1 MDLNEES
8 QIDESLQEELYK
20 YVQENEFNLEKE
32 DKDVKYFGPTIKIGL
47 TTKQANQRIIVKL
60 SEVLNKCEKKI
71 TTKLIFLE
79 LQKTDFI
86 LTIVGILILL
96 GCFIYSSL
104 TSYNDTISHLWEYV
118 VELLILIPWILF
130 NMYVKIL
137 IKINNVN
144 RKSNRIREILEFI
157 HFDRNVNTYES
168 DHKNYNLDP
177 PSSDFI
183 SVYRNYQW
191 VRLPRNVIVKGD
203 VFKLKLNQEFPC
215 ESKLILNYTNEELIM
230 NEEVYKQGDKCTFI
244 GENTDHETFIDGTFL
259 ALSDSFST
267 YLDYYVENFNKEPV
281 NEKWKVRNHQ
291 FNNYYGF
298 KSKEANKREVIW
310 NYNDNYIF
318 LNNNN
323 KILIVVVIML
333 TVILNIIW
341 NFVYS
346 VENRV
351 VILINTARLIILLD
365 FVGLD
370 PLYKLSELWGNVK
383 LLSIFE
389 KYHEHKFM
397 KGLDSIRSVS
407 SSSFLSDSSFDSESS
422 DLLVKEITYS
432 FQFRQIR
439 RVLRKGLFDDYS
451 LVKHLSCVT
460 LLSFIDD
467 IGILLNS
474 NQSLQEISI
483 ITKRN
488 TSLNVEPVTK
498 EESENEGLEKENQ
511 GVNEYEPIDHFES
524 SVGSTYPF
532 RFGTNLYE
540 DFKDMYMG
548 SELEKEGEG
557 GEDDLLILDV
567 YNDPNLYG
575 KDNIRFTTEHEKN
588 CRNQLKPL
596 IFSMSLTSLPSYMSL
611 QMNRIENL
619 NKNVSISG
627 TPKGNVA
634 PGGKDNSMEV
644 KANNKKEDESGRNY
658 SEVLVSEIG
667 DLNNY
672 DTGAN
677 RLDESNRADVTYKAD
692 QFDEGD
698 PRTRSR
704 FYGRKGL
711 YRNYISTLINSELD
725 NFNNCLCTLTNV
737 LGIKKLY
744 LKRYKLLKFVLF
756 NYGQQTSDGSGPIRQ
771 SSPKSGRHRKAK
783 EEDDKLEDEDNKIL
797 LYFYRDTNKK
807 IIQMLIK
814 CKISV
819 INNYKLNY
827 YNGSKINNLNK
838 RIKRK
843 IKDLNIQWLSNGMNT
858 FLYFYKPISI
868 NDFNIFLLLLPYIT
882 VYNITSTKLKDKHKE
897 QPKKSKLSALKKNEK
912 FMFMY
917 KNNPLCYKYKGVS
930 IRQLARVYKSNVS
943 QSENKPETPHKGS
956 GAQKETYK
964 LTKENVGKDTMLGSF
979 LGKMLNSY
987 IKNSILLGMV
997 GTKHSLPKELS
1008 NRINDLHE
1016 AGIRFVYFSKH
1027 NEKITRIVG
1036 GLLGLETSWNSMISL
1051 STSETTSFI
1060 NQEGHTVLPNGIDN
1074 IRQHIQQVDDI
1085 PLHVSLYCNCNSSNI
1100 VEMLGILNENGER
1113 IMCVGSGLN
1122 PNNFYLFN
1130 DSHISLSISL
1140 NYNPICKFCKGKRWQ
1155 GISKAHIFEEPKPE
1169 FKLSSLITSLTSSLQ
1184 TSQPYKVSD
1193 PEFIFDMLYELFKEA
1208 RRVST
1213 NLQESI
1219 SFMLLSYYSLIWMY
1233 FLQNLLSLP
1242 PVLATFDFVLI
1253 VFVYIPFLSLT
1264 LISNP
1269 AMDKIM
1275 DHLPNKVIQTGT
1287 TTVKHYIRTYLR
1299 LLVISVC
1306 VVLVYCIHMYYS
1318 NLYINDKYLLNNQY
1332 CRHFFYYP
1340 RYRCVGALI
1349 DFLSKE
1355 KGYDKYVCVILSQ
1368 QFTSI
1373 SFVVFLVTSSLSW
1386 IHNYSYI
1393 NLDTFKNIKWIV
1405 AVFVITTAQIAAVAV
1420 RLLLLD
1426 VGDSK
1431 IIKMMMVNTSYA
1443 LLLVIPILLV
1453 DEFVKFFI
1461 IKTKNTQQ
1469 KFLKLL
1475 FSTRLGTWSP
1485 K

>member
-1 MDLNEES
+1 MDLNEEAL
-8 QIDESLQEELYK
+8 INEPFQEDLYK
-20 YVQENEFNLEKE
+20 YVQESNECNLENE
-32 DKDVKYFGPTIKIGL
+32 VRDVKYIRPTIKIGL
-47 TTKQANQRIIVKL
+47 TTKEANQRIILKL

-71 TTKLIFLE
+71 TPKLIFLE
-79 LQKTDFI
+79 LQKADFI
-86 LTIVGILILL
+86 LTILGVLTLL
-96 GCFIYSSL
+96 GERIYTCYMSVNANISGVGCFIYSSL
-104 TSYNDTISHLWEYV
+104 TSYNETITDVWEYV
-118 VELLILIPWILF
+118 LELLVLIPWILL
-130 NMYVKIL
+130 NIYIKIL
-137 IKINNVN
+137 IKINNIN
-144 RKSNRIREILEFI
+144 RKSNRIREVLEFI
-157 HFDRNVNTYES
+157 YFNRNVNTYEAE
-168 DHKNYNLDP
+168 HKNYNLDP

-191 VRLPRNVIVKGD
+191 VRLPRNVIAKGD
-203 VFKLKLNQEFPC
+203 VFKLSLNQEFPC
-215 ESKLILNYTNEELIM
+215 ESKLILNCKNDELIM
-230 NEEVYKQGDKCTFI
+230 NEEVYKEGDKCTFI
-244 GENTDHETFIDGTFL
+244 GDNTDHEAFIDGTFL
-259 ALSDSFST
+259 AVSDSFST
-267 YLDYYVENFNKEPV
+267 YLEYYVENFNNEPAH
-281 NEKWKVRNHQ
+281 ESWKAKNHD

-298 KSKEANKREVIW
+298 KSKEANRREVIW

-323 KILIVVVIML
+323 KILI
-333 TVILNIIW
+333 
-341 NFVYS
+341 
-346 VENRV
+346 NRV
-351 VILINTARLIILLD
+351 VIMINTARLIILLD

-407 SSSFLSDSSFDSESS
+407 SSSFLSNSSYDSESS
-422 DLLVKEITYS
+422 DLLAKEITYLY
-432 FQFRQIR
+432 QFRQIR

-483 ITKRN
+483 ITKRS
-488 TSLNVEPVTK
+488 TSISLDTVKK
-498 EESENEGLEKENQ
+498 EEEEKGGEEKEKEGANQ
-511 GVNEYEPIDHFES
+511 KTNDYEPIDHFDS
-524 SVGSTYPF
+524 AAGTTNPF
-532 RFGTNLYE
+532 RFDTNLYD
-540 DFKDMYMG
+540 DFKDMYAG
-548 SELEKEGEG
+548 SDPDKEGEG
-557 GEDDLLILDV
+557 EEDDLLILDV

-575 KDNIRFTTEHEKN
+575 KDNIRFTTDHEKN

-596 IFSMSLTSLPSYMSL
+596 IFSMSLTALPSYML
-611 QMNRIENL
+611 
-619 NKNVSISG
+619 
-627 TPKGNVA
+627 
-634 PGGKDNSMEV
+634 
-644 KANNKKEDESGRNY
+644 
-658 SEVLVSEIG
+658 
-667 DLNNY
+667 
-672 DTGAN
+672 
-677 RLDESNRADVTYKAD
+677 
-692 QFDEGD
+692 
-698 PRTRSR
+698 
-704 FYGRKGL
+704 YGRKGL

-756 NYGQQTSDGSGPIRQ
+756 NYGQKTSEESDSVRQ
-771 SSPKSGRHRKAK
+771 SSPRAGRHRKARD
-783 EEDDKLEDEDNKIL
+783 EDERLEDEDSKIL

-814 CKISV
+814 CRMAV

-827 YNGSKINNLNK
+827 YNGSKIINLNK

-882 VYNITSTKLKDKHKE
+882 VYNISATKLRDKHKE
-897 QPKKSKLSALKKNEK
+897 QPNRSKLSGPKRNEK

-917 KNNPLCYKYKGVS
+917 KNNPLYYKYKGVS
-930 IRQLARVYKSNVS
+930 IRQLAR
-943 QSENKPETPHKGS
+943 
-956 GAQKETYK
+956 KETHR
-964 LTKENVGKDTMLGSF
+964 LTKENVGKDVMLGSF

-1085 PLHVSLYCNCNSSNI
+1085 PLQVSLYCNCNFSNI
-1100 VEMLGILNENGER
+1100 GEMLDILNENGER

-1130 DSHISLSISL
+1130 NSHISFSISL

-1184 TSQPYKVSD
+1184 TSQLYKVSD
-1193 PEFIFDMLYELFKEA
+1193 PEFIFDMLYEMFKEA
-1208 RRVST
+1208 RRMST

-1242 PVLATFDFVLI
+1242 PVLSTFDFVLI

-1275 DHLPNKVIQTGT
+1275 EHLPNKVIQTGRT
-1287 TTVKHYIRTYLR
+1287 TFNHYVRTYLR
-1299 LLVISVC
+1299 LLVISVF
-1306 VVLVYCIHMYYS
+1306 VVFVYYIHMYYS

-1340 RYRCVGALI
+1340 RYRCFEPLI

-1355 KGYDKYVCVILSQ
+1355 KGYDKYVCIVLSQ

-1373 SFVVFLVTSSLSW
+1373 SFVVFLVVSSLSW
-1386 IHNYSYI
+1386 IHKYSYI

-1405 AVFVITTAQIAAVAV
+1405 AVVKITTVQIAVVAI
-1420 RLLLLD
+1420 RLLLLSL
-1426 VGDSK
+1426 GDT
-1431 IIKMMMVNTSYA
+1431 KMMKMMIVNTSYS

-1461 IKTKNTQQ
+1461 IKNKNTQQ

>member
-1 MDLNEES
+1 MDVNEES
-8 QIDESLQEELYK
+8 QINESFQEDLYE
-20 YVQENEFNLEKE
+20 YVQEANEFNPEKE
-32 DKDVKYFGPTIKIGL
+32 YRDVKYIGPTIKIGL
-47 TTKQANQRIIVKL
+47 TTRQANQRIILKL
-60 SEVLNKCEKKI
+60 SEVLNKCERKI
-71 TTKLIFLE
+71 TPKLIFLE
-79 LQKTDFI
+79 LQKADFI
-86 LTIVGILILL
+86 LTLVGILTLL
-96 GCFIYSSL
+96 GCFIYLSL
-104 TSYNDTISHLWEYV
+104 TSYDETISDLWEYV

-130 NMYVKIL
+130 NIYVKIL
-137 IKINNVN
+137 IKINNIN
-144 RKSNRIREILEFI
+144 RKSNRIREVLEFI
-157 HFDRNVNTYES
+157 YFNRNVITHES

-203 VFKLKLNQEFPC
+203 VFKLRLNQEFPC
-215 ESKLILNYTNEELIM
+215 ESKLILNYTNEDLIM
-230 NEEVYKQGDKCTFI
+230 KEEVYKEGDMCTFI
-244 GENTDHETFIDGTFL
+244 GENTENETFIDGTFL
-259 ALSDSFST
+259 ALSDAFST
-267 YLDYYVENFNKEPV
+267 YLDYYLKNFDNEPV
-281 NEKWKVRNHQ
+281 NERWKAKNHD

-298 KSKEANKREVIW
+298 KSKEANRREVIW

-318 LNNNN
+318 LNNKN
-323 KILIVVVIML
+323 KILIVSVIFL
-333 TVILNIIW
+333 TLILNTVW

-346 VENRV
+346 MENRV
-351 VILINTARLIILLD
+351 VILINTARLIIMLD

-483 ITKRN
+483 ITKRS
-488 TSLNVEPVTK
+488 TSITVEPVAK
-498 EESENEGLEKENQ
+498 EDEEKEGINQ
-511 GVNEYEPIDHFES
+511 NANDYEPIVHFES
-524 SVGSTYPF
+524 SAGTTEPF
-532 RFGTNLYE
+532 RFSTNLYE
-540 DFKDMYMG
+540 DFKDMYLG

-567 YNDPNLYG
+567 FNDPTLYG
-575 KDNIRFTTEHEKN
+575 KDNIRFTTDYEKN

-611 QMNRIENL
+611 QMNLMENL
-619 NKNVSISG
+619 NKSASISG
-627 TPKGNVA
+627 TPKANVIF
-634 PGGKDNSMEV
+634 GGKDSSIDLGV
-644 KANNKKEDESGRNY
+644 NNKKEDDSGRNY
-658 SEVLVSEIG
+658 SEVLLSEIG
-667 DLNNY
+667 DLNKY
-672 DTGAN
+672 DNSGY
-677 RLDESNRADVTYKAD
+677 RFDESNKADLTYRADQSDK
-692 QFDEGD
+692 GD

-711 YRNYISTLINSELD
+711 YRNYISMLINSELD
-725 NFNNCLCTLTNV
+725 SFNNCLCTLTNV

-744 LKRYKLLKFVLF
+744 LKRYKLLKFVLL
-756 NYGQQTSDGSGPIRQ
+756 NYGRKTSEGSEPIRK
-771 SSPKSGRHRKAK
+771 SSPKHGKHRKAK
-783 EEDDKLEDEDNKIL
+783 DEDDKLEDEDNKIL

-814 CKISV
+814 CRIPV

-827 YNGSKINNLNK
+827 YNGSKIINLNK

-882 VYNITSTKLKDKHKE
+882 VYNITSTKFKDKHKE
-897 QPKKSKLSALKKNEK
+897 QPNRSKLSALKRNEK

-917 KNNPLCYKYKGVS
+917 KNNPLYYKYKGVS
-930 IRQLARVYKSNVS
+930 IRQLSRVYKSNVS
-943 QSENKPETPHKGS
+943 QSENKPETPHRAS
-956 GAQKETYK
+956 SSQKETHK
-964 LTKENVGKDTMLGSF
+964 LTKENVGKDTILGSF

-1051 STSETTSFI
+1051 SASETTSFI

-1085 PLHVSLYCNCNSSNI
+1085 PLQVSLYCNCNSSNI
-1100 VEMLGILNENGER
+1100 VEMLDILNENGER

-1130 DSHISLSISL
+1130 DSHVSFSISL

-1184 TSQPYKVSD
+1184 TSQLYKVSD

-1208 RRVST
+1208 RRMST

-1233 FLQNLLSLP
+1233 FLQNLASLP
-1242 PVLATFDFVLI
+1242 PVLSTFDFVLI

-1269 AMDKIM
+1269 AMDRIM
-1275 DHLPNKVIQTGT
+1275 EHLPNKVIQTGRT
-1287 TTVKHYIRTYLR
+1287 TFKDYIRTYLR
-1299 LLVISVC
+1299 LLVISVF
-1306 VVLVYCIHMYYS
+1306 VVLVYCIHIYYS
-1318 NLYINDKYLLNNQY
+1318 NLYINDKYRLNNQY
-1332 CRHFFYYP
+1332 CKNFFYYP
-1340 RYRCVGALI
+1340 RYRCFEPLI
-1349 DFLSKE
+1349 NFLSKE
-1355 KGYDKYVCVILSQ
+1355 KGYDKHVCIILSQ

-1373 SFVVFLVTSSLSW
+1373 SLVVFLVASSLSW
-1386 IHNYSYI
+1386 IHKYSYI

-1405 AVFVITTAQIAAVAV
+1405 AVVLITTAQIAAVAV

-1426 VGDSK
+1426 VGDSE
-1431 IIKMMMVNTSYA
+1431 ILKMMILNTSYA
-1443 LLLVIPILLV
+1443 LLLVIPIILV
-1453 DEFVKFFI
+1453 DEFVKLFT
-1461 IKTKNTQQ
+1461 IKNKNTQQ